1 MNAPVELPRRRR
13 RARRP
18 DLEEESD
25 ASRWVVSY
33 ADFITLLFAFFV
45 VMYSISSVNDGKLR
59 VLSESMEKSFKQPPP
74 LPAPV
79 DLGGGMP
86 GRDRDGE
93 AETAAAP
100 LIEALAPVAD
110 GALIPVEDLMAE
122 DSVDFAATVE
132 KVLAEPVGSG
142 QVRVRQSEDWTEIE
156 LDGGFLFSSGN
167 ARLAPDA
174 EAVFK
179 RLVPLLQATDTP
191 VRVEGY
197 TDNVPPRGGVHGS
210 NWELSAARAAS
221 VAEAFAKAG
230 VESARL
236 SATGFGDLHPIAT
249 NATHD
254 GRRKNRRVVIAVA
267 RHKQVPRASA
277 TLAAAADDASE
288 ALPPQALQRVS
299 ELPGAEGINL

>member
-1 MNAPVELPRRRR
+1 VKAPVELPRRVRR
-13 RARRP
+13 RARRREP
-18 DLEEESD
+18 EEDSD

-59 VLSESMEKSFKQPPP
+59 VLSDSMEKSFKQAPP
-74 LPAPV
+74 LPAPI

-93 AETAAAP
+93 AATAAAP

-122 DSVDFAATVE
+122 DSVDFATTVE
-132 KVLAEPVGSG
+132 QVLAEPVGSG

-156 LDGGFLFSSGN
+156 LDGGFLFASGD

-174 EAVFK
+174 RVLFE

-197 TDNVPPRGGVHGS
+197 TDNVPPRGGLYGS

-221 VAEAFAKAG
+221 VVDAFASAG
-230 VESARL
+230 IDSARL
-236 SATGFGDLHPIAT
+236 SATGFGDLHPVAD
-249 NATHD
+249 NATGD
-254 GRRKNRRVVIAVA
+254 GRRKNRRVVVAIA

-277 TLAAAADDASE
+277 TLAAAADAAAE
-288 ALPPQALQRVS
+288 TLPPQTLRRVS
-299 ELPGAEGINL
+299 ALPGAEGIN